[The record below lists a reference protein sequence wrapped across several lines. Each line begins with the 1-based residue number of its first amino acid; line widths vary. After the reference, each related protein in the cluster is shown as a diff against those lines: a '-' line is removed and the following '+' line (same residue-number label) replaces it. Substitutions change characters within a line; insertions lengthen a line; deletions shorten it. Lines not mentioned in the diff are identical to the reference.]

1 MSIDCN
7 LDNDIPIICIFS
19 IIQALSR
26 SSRNLFQLG
35 LLYLKLTLITIEIIM
50 LLLIINN
57 HINSD
62 DNNHATYCQLGE
74 SEYYVSP
81 HLIF

>member
-7 LDNDIPIICIFS
+7 LDNDIPIICIFG

-26 SSRNLFQLG
+26 SAEESISTGTLHS
-35 LLYLKLTLITIEIIM
+35 KLTLITIAIIK

-57 HINSD
+57 HINSNEH
-62 DNNHATYCQLGE
+62 NNATYCQLGE
-74 SEYYVSP
+74 SE
-81 HLIF
+81 

>member
-26 SSRNLFQLG
+26 SAEESISIGTLCS
-35 LLYLKLTLITIEIIM
+35 KLTLITIEIIM

-62 DNNHATYCQLGE
+62 DNNHATYCQLDE
-74 SEYYVSP
+74 SE
-81 HLIF
+81 